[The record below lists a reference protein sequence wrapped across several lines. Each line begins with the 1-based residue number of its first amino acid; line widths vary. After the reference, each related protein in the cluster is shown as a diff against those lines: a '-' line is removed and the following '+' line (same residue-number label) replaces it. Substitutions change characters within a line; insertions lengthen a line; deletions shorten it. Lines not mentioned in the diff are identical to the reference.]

1 MRTASSPSTWPRA
14 RSSTASPILPSSSS
28 EVDDVRAAVLTE
40 DRPRLELADV
50 PTPTPGPGEA
60 LLRVTGCGI
69 CGSDLHLASQL
80 ADAGAVLGHEIAG
93 VVAGLGEGIDTSR
106 WPDGTAVVARPFG
119 G

>member
-28 EVDDVRAAVLTE
+28 EGDDVRAAVLTE

-50 PTPTPGPGEA
+50 PTPTRGPGEA

-80 ADAGAVLGHEIAG
+80 ADAGAVLGPELAGEIP
-93 VVAGLGEGIDTSR
+93 GLGAAGR
-106 WPDGTAVVARPFG
+106 GTGWA
-119 G
+119 